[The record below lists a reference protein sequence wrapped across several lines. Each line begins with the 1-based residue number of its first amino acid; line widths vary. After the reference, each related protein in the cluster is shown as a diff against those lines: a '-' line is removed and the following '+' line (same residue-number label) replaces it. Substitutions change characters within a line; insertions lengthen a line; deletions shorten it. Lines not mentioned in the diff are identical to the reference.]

1 MRSNYNTLIG
11 RNFIV
16 IFHYVIINLILIIIN
31 LVNYIYYVALSLSL
45 SLSLF
50 LLACVLHINGVPDWT
65 LTNECN
71 G

>member
-1 MRSNYNTLIG
+1 MRSKYNTLIG

-45 SLSLF
+45 SLSV
-50 LLACVLHINGVPDWT
+50 CITYQWSS
-65 LTNECN
+65 
-71 G
+71 